1 MTISTTQK
9 QPRPVYFTARIRLT
23 DEQRLQLKDAY
34 ATAREASLPDAAP
47 RIGGSAITVS
57 TSYGLKARL
66 GLSDV
71 TIRDL
76 LSTRESISIGVILKI
91 QELLGVQVLKRE
103 DLEEEFKSYVDYVF
117 SDEYVKS

>member
-1 MTISTTQK
+1 MTISTQK

-23 DEQRLQLKDAY
+23 DEQRLTLKDAY
-34 ATAREASLPDAAP
+34 AAAREESLPSAAP
-47 RIGGSAITVS
+47 TIGGSAITVS
-57 TSYGLKARL
+57 TSYGVKARL

-91 QELLGVQVLKRE
+91 QELLGVQVLRRE

-117 SDEYVKS
+117 SDSYVKA